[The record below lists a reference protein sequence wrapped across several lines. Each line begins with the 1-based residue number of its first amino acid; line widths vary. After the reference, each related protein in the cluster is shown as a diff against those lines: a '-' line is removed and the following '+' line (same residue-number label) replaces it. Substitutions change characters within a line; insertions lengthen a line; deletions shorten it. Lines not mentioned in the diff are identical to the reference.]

1 MKLYVLNPTSPCC
14 GVVRIVADMAG
25 QKLDVQVVDEAFR
38 KSAEWKGMMTTDT
51 FPLLKTDEG
60 CLQQSSAICAYL
72 ATLAGGKLLGATATE
87 RSQVDQWV
95 SYANSTITPSASVVS
110 TGIFGWGDVMQNDWN
125 DAAKNLKAYM
135 KVINTSL
142 EGKKFLVGAEATIA
156 DVIVAAALMLN
167 FQTTLDAG
175 FRKAMK
181 NVDAWAQA
189 CFALPSYQKI
199 FGNVQMC
206 AKPLKPVCTVE
217 KKEVKKAAPVAAAAA
232 PKKEEKKKDN
242 VESLPPTPFNVYDF
256 KTFFINHT
264 DKKGAGVDE
273 WYKMLDWEGWSFWHF
288 HYEKYTGEGE
298 KLHVTN
304 NLMSGFLSRAE
315 HVSKYSFA
323 RHGVFGQ
330 EPNLEI
336 MGVWL
341 CRGPKEIPDGLL
353 KEHPQFEYYKY
364 RQLDPRNKPEDDKM
378 IRDYFSAK
386 EGDIINGMEAQT
398 LRWVK

>member
-38 KSAEWKGMMTTDT
+38 KSAEWKGMMTYDS

-87 RSQVDQWV
+87 RAQVDQWV
-95 SYANSTITPSASVVS
+95 SYANSTITPTASVVS

-125 DAAKNLKAYM
+125 EAAKNLKAHL
-135 KVINTSL
+135 KVMNTAL
-142 EGKKFLVGAEATIA
+142 EGKKWLAGAEASVA

-181 NVDAWAQA
+181 NVDAWASA
-189 CFALPSYQKI
+189 CYALPSFKKI

-206 AKPLKPVCTVE
+206 AKPLKPVCVAE
-217 KKEVKKAAPVAAAAA
+217 KKEVKKAAPVAAA
-232 PKKEEKKKDN
+232 PKKKEEKVLDN
-242 VESLPPTPFNVYDF
+242 VESLPPTAFNVYDF
-256 KTFFINHT
+256 KTFFVNHP
-264 DKKGAGVDE
+264 DKKGAAVDE
-273 WYKMLDWEGWSFWHF
+273 WYKMLDWEGWSFWEF

-304 NLMSGFLSRAE
+304 NLMGGFLSRAE
-315 HVSKYSFA
+315 HVNKYCFA
-323 RHGVFGQ
+323 RHGVFGE
-330 EPNLEI
+330 EPNLEVK
-336 MGVWL
+336 GVWL
-341 CRGPKEIPDGLL
+341 CRGPNEIPDGLK

-364 RQLDPRNKPEDDKM
+364 RQLDPRNKKEDDTL
-378 IRDYFSAK
+378 IREYFGG
-386 EGDIINGMEAQT
+386 EVDDIIGGLKAQT